1 MCLVFEALGSSLY
14 DYVRMNNFKPLPLKC
29 VQSFS
34 QQLLISLRFLHK
46 QRLVHTDLKPENIL
60 LTRCSFHDS
69 WAVTKERASHR
80 VCEPDKLDIKCKKSC
95 VATVMGVSGCEG
107 SESVTGAK
115 AAERGR
121 CDSIVGCGSACSTC
135 C

>member
-1 MCLVFEALGSSLY
+1 MLTPLRLCLCSTWHDSCFRFNGHMCLVFEALGSSLY

-29 VQSFS
+29 VQAFS

-69 WAVTKERASHR
+69 WAVTKERTSRR
-80 VCEPDKLDIKCKKSC
+80 VCEPDKLDIKCKWVLCSHC
-95 VATVMGVSGCEG
+95 DG
-107 SESVTGAK
+107 SV
-115 AAERGR
+115 
-121 CDSIVGCGSACSTC
+121 VV
-135 C
+135 